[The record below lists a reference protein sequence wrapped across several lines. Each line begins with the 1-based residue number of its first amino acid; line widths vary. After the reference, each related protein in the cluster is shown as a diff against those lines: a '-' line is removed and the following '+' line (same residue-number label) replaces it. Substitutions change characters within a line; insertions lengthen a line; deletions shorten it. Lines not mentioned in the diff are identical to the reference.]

1 MKINKEEQWRRQGMA
16 YALKVAKE
24 KGVEGLAE
32 EIKFRNISQVPIA
45 ISRAKID
52 ECILNIK
59 LNTIDTMLILSAS
72 TLRDEFRFGK
82 DRLARFVER
91 FNSKAECL
99 VDGFCT
105 WDDQMQ
111 MLAEECGI
119 KLNIRHNDKNVRL

>member
-1 MKINKEEQWRRQGMA
+1 MKFSKEEQWRREGMA
-16 YALKVAKE
+16 YALKVARE
-24 KGVEGLAE
+24 KGVEGLEE

-45 ISRAKID
+45 ISRDKID

-72 TLRDEFRFGK
+72 TLRDEFGFGK

-91 FNSKAECL
+91 FNGKAECL
-99 VDGFCT
+99 ADGFCT

-119 KLNIRHNDKNVRL
+119 KLNIRHNDKNVKL

>member
-1 MKINKEEQWRRQGMA
+1 MKLSKEEQWRREGMA
-16 YALKVAKE
+16 YSLKVARE
-24 KGVEGLAE
+24 KGVEGLEE

-59 LNTIDTMLILSAS
+59 LNTIDTMLILSAAV
-72 TLRDEFRFGK
+72 LRDEYRFGK
-82 DRLARFVER
+82 ERLARFIES
-91 FNSKAECL
+91 FNRKTECL
-99 VDGFCT
+99 IDGYCT

-119 KLNIRHNDKNVRL
+119 KLNIRHNDKNVKL